1 MRAFSDRHPAG
12 RLRHLLE
19 RNRDLAEA
27 EAADPIFLGRL
38 RHLQR
43 WQCARLTQS
52 HADLAAQPRYAP
64 GVAFFIDDLYAPKD
78 FSARDANVEQALPY
92 MVRLL
97 PAKVLAT
104 AADAM
109 ALQVL
114 TRELDA
120 AMVTALFPDPGSD
133 AGADD
138 TPSGMPDGATDS
150 VDVARYAEAYRTC
163 NAFAERREQI
173 ALLQTLAE
181 RLESY
186 VHSRML
192 HATLRMAHGPAKLI
206 GLGDLQAFLERGFA
220 AFRHMRGSEFFVR
233 TIVDRETRYLEAI
246 ADGSSNP
253 FQTEAITQ

>member
-1 MRAFSDRHPAG
+1 MTRASKQEPAT

-19 RNRDLAEA
+19 KNRALANMEQ
-27 EAADPIFLGRL
+27 ADPSFLARL
-38 RHLQR
+38 RQLQR
-43 WQCARLTQS
+43 WQCERLTRS

-64 GVAFFIDDLYAPKD
+64 GVAFFIDDLYAPRD
-78 FSARDANVEQALPY
+78 FSARDADVEQALPY

-120 AMVTALFPDPGSD
+120 AMVPALFPDAD
-133 AGADD
+133 ADAADGHID
-138 TPSGMPDGATDS
+138 T
-150 VDVARYAEAYRTC
+150 ARYAKAYRIC
-163 NAFAERREQI
+163 NAFDDRRRQI

-181 RLESY
+181 RLEGY
-186 VHSRML
+186 VHSPML
-192 HATLRMAHGPAKLI
+192 YATLRMAHTPAKLI
-206 GLGDLQAFLERGFA
+206 GLGDLQAFLERGFS
-220 AFRHMRGSEFFVR
+220 AFRHMRGSDHFVR

-246 ADGSSNP
+246 AAGSSDP
-253 FQTEAITQ
+253 FQSGALSQ